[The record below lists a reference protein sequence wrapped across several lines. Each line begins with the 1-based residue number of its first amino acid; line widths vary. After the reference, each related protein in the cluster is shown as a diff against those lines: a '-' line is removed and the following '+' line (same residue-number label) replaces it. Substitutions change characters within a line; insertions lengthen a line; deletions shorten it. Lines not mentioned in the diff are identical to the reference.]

1 VKRESHQKDGVI
13 TKRKRLVYDGK
24 YHDGPEFAKEVAGS
38 LGDFSTAN
46 QWSVDNLTE
55 QL

>member
-1 VKRESHQKDGVI
+1 
-13 TKRKRLVYDGK
+13 VYDGK
-24 YHDGPEFAKEVAGS
+24 DHDGPEFAKEVVGL

-46 QWSVDNLTE
+46 QWSMDNLTE